1 MPMDSGYAA
10 DAADDPAAALVSLLD
25 PEGDLAGDDDGI
37 TLAPEP
43 TLRQMRCQ
51 KEPWRCPKKPTLQRV
66 KEDAQ
71 RAKEDHAYRVRI
83 NAAFN
88 QWLQGERYG
97 YFPGDA
103 EFYANGA
110 LIPAVIDD
118 LKNEHYNAVMW
129 HARMDTQIAVQGREA
144 IGVEEREAKADFARL
159 LEEEWCA
166 EYADAFGSSLKVAM
180 PDCAGRTG
188 MLVAFLAV
196 DPGNATTGLR
206 MQMFDPNA
214 CYPVWHG
221 ARGLAKV
228 YIVYQ
233 ATADDV
239 IGDFGD
245 NGGTVERKVR
255 KLAREDSQDG
265 TYNHLCEKELILYY
279 DRDHTFVIWGGDLM
293 RYYQHGY
300 GRVPFVI
307 ETSGAGMQG
316 FMATPDPVDTGTAA
330 DILAIGSEFWQIN
343 NRQMD
348 MARRNQPPLI
358 RLAASHAQKEALFS
372 RLLSTLKTNTSPK
385 GRPVVVGQEPMSVQ
399 DGEPEMKPGEAEVSL
414 TRKDDTVVPY
424 PNIPEVELTTPL
436 LQMTTLN
443 AQTGYSAITTQGA
456 SLGGA
461 QAGGNAIDMLS
472 TQGAERWSLY
482 TLMVQGFWS
491 KLIRGAF
498 ELVAEYGDDMG
509 TQEHGLLVPRSHPG
523 PGLFGLT
530 DPHELTPDIFRRTG
544 TRVTVTLH
552 KFNPMS
558 LPPLIQAIM
567 MGTQS
572 GLMSKETSI
581 TLIGAVQDV
590 DDEIRRIKE
599 DQLAAVPELMAA
611 EQLEMGHKR
620 AMRALMDG
628 DPESAR
634 REILKTKYLADQL
647 TVAMMARLS
656 MVSQST
662 MEAMQSTSMA
672 DQMGASQFGQAA
684 MGGGMNPSPALGAG
698 QQPPQP
704 NAAPF
709 MSPSQFGGT
718 TGQSSPGAG
727 GGGQMQA
734 PTAPTANGS

>member
-1 MPMDSGYAA
+1 MPIP
-10 DAADDPAAALVSLLD
+10 DPAAAADLVALLD
-25 PEGDLAGDDDGI
+25 PDGNLEDDLALLD
-37 TLAPEP
+37 TEP
-43 TLRQMRCQ
+43 TLREARCT
-51 KEPWRCPKKPTLQRV
+51 KEPWRCPKKPSTQRV
-66 KEDAQ
+66 MEDAA
-71 RAKEDHAYRVRI
+71 RAKEDHAYRIRI

-97 YFPGDA
+97 YFPGDQK
-103 EFYANGA
+103 FYETGE
-110 LIPAVIDD
+110 LIPAIVDD

-129 HARMDTQIAVQGREA
+129 HARMDKHIEVQGREA
-144 IGVEEREAKADFARL
+144 IGAEEKEAKGDFARL
-159 LEEEWCA
+159 LEEEWCDEFSRA
-166 EYADAFGSSLKVAM
+166 HGSSLNVAM

-188 MLVAFLAV
+188 MLAAFLAV
-196 DPGNATTGLR
+196 DPGNETTGLR
-206 MQMFDPNA
+206 FQMLDPNA
-214 CYPVWHG
+214 IYPVWQG
-221 ARGLAKV
+221 DRGLAKV
-228 YIVYQ
+228 YIIYQ

-239 IGDFGD
+239 IGRYGD
-245 NGGTVERKVR
+245 NGGKVERKVR
-255 KLAREDSQDG
+255 KLSRADASDG
-265 TYNHLCEKELILYY
+265 VYNHRTEKELILYY
-279 DRDHTFVIWGGDLM
+279 DRDHAFVIWGGELM

-300 GRVPFVI
+300 GQVPVEI

-316 FMATPDPVDTGTAA
+316 FMSTPDPIDSGTAS
-330 DILAIGSEFWQIN
+330 DILSVGSEFWQIST
-343 NRQMD
+343 RQMD
-348 MARRNQPPLI
+348 LARRNQPPLI
-358 RLAASHAQKEALFS
+358 RLAAAHAQKEAIFS
-372 RLLSTLKTNTSPK
+372 RLLSTLKRNTSPK

-399 DGEPEMKPGEAEVSL
+399 DGEPEMKPEEAGVSL

-443 AQTGYSAITTQGA
+443 AQTGFSAITTNGGQ
-456 SLGGA
+456 LGGA

-491 KLIRGAF
+491 KLMKRSF
-498 ELVAEYGDDMG
+498 ELVRDYGGDMG
-509 TQEHGLLVPRSHPG
+509 GDEGGLLVPRTHPG

-530 DPHELTPDIFRRTG
+530 DPHELSPDIFARTG
-544 TRVTVTLH
+544 CRVNVTLH

-567 MGTQS
+567 MATQT
-572 GLMSKETSI
+572 GLMSKQTSV
-581 TLIGAVQDV
+581 TLIGAVHDV

-620 AMRALMDG
+620 AMRALMEG

-662 MEAMQSTSMA
+662 MEAMQSS
-672 DQMGASQFGQAA
+672 QMSDASGATQFGQAA
-684 MGGGMNPSPALGAG
+684 MGGGMSPTPAMGGG
-698 QQPPQP
+698 QPQA
-704 NAAPF
+704 NVAPYQ
-709 MSPSQFGGT
+709 SPSQFGGT
-718 TGQSSPGAG
+718 TGQQSPGPTSG
-727 GGGQMQA
+727 GGGGMQMPQPPSA
-734 PTAPTANGS
+734 TGY